1 MELGDPTIALG
12 NSEYCPVTHGI
23 VRKIDQSCSSPR
35 KSRRTFVPPVF
46 MTLQKGR
53 VLSETTGR
61 ALKVRTT
68 PSKRRNADLPG
79 TPQIPPGARVVAIS
93 KLHLRSRR
101 RRGIV
106 LQSFAGCIAHDRNYV
121 LSWDHRTTVLMM
133 GLGASA

>member
-1 MELGDPTIALG
+1 
-12 NSEYCPVTHGI
+12 
-23 VRKIDQSCSSPR
+23 
-35 KSRRTFVPPVF
+35 

-68 PSKRRNADLPG
+68 PGKRRNADLPG

-106 LQSFAGCIAHDRNYV
+106 SPILRWLHCSRPK
-121 LSWDHRTTVLMM
+121 LPTLWDHRTTVL
-133 GLGASA
+133 